1 MRVLVTGGTGLVGTP
16 LRRALASAG
25 HEVTVVTRRP
35 ASHAARAVS
44 WDALPDAIAG
54 TDAVVHLAGAPVA
67 AGRWTPARKAEI
79 RDSRVETTRAVVR
92 AIAATRSRPSVLVS
106 ASAIGFYG
114 DRGDEPLDEDAPP
127 GSGFLADVCRAWEDA
142 AREAERLDVR
152 VVRVRIGV
160 VLARDGGA
168 LAAMLPP
175 FRLGLGGPLGGGR
188 QWMSWIHRDDVV
200 ALLMAA
206 LSGVTWHGAV
216 NATAP
221 HPVTNADFARALG
234 RAVHRP
240 AVLPVP
246 AFALRLALGEMAT
259 VLLDGQRVVPAAAR
273 AHGFTF
279 RFPYLDGALVDCLG

>member
-1 MRVLVTGGTGLVGTP
+1 MRVLVTGGTGLVGIP
-16 LRRALASAG
+16 LRRALADAG
-25 HEVTVVTRRP
+25 HEVRLVTRRP
-35 ASHAARAVS
+35 AAHDTRAVS
-44 WDALPDAIAG
+44 WEALPDAIAG

-67 AGRWTPARKAEI
+67 GGRWTPARKADI

-92 AIAATRSRPSVLVS
+92 AIAATGSRPGVLVS

-114 DRGDEPLDEDAPP
+114 PRGDELLDEDAPP
-127 GSGFLADVCRAWEDA
+127 GTGFLADVCRAWEDA
-142 AREAERLDVR
+142 AREAERFDVR
-152 VVRVRIGV
+152 VVRVRVGL
-160 VLARDGGA
+160 VLAQEGGA

-200 ALLMAA
+200 ALLVAA
-206 LSGVTWHGAV
+206 LSGVTWRGAV

-240 AVLPVP
+240 AVLPAP
-246 AFALRLALGEMAT
+246 AFALRLVLGEMAAM
-259 VLLDGQRVVPAAAR
+259 LLDGQRVVPAAAT
-273 AHGFTF
+273 AHGFAF
-279 RFPYLDGALVDCLG
+279 RFPYLDGALVDCLD